1 MGFATQIINVGMVFF
16 AKIINMAIK
25 IVIFKLK
32 IIDLGAKFGKNYK
45 LWS

>member
-1 MGFATQIINVGMVFF
+1 MGGLFDSDNKYGCGIL

-32 IIDLGAKFGKNYK
+32 NIDLGVKCG
-45 LWS
+45 